1 MVDDNV
7 NKPHQATIGSHRIA
21 VVDFSRGFQS
31 TGRDNTIHPV
41 ASATIET
48 CAVMAQP
55 SLTRRRILSRPDRA
69 LKRTAKFIAP
79 LRGKEVAA

>member
-1 MVDDNV
+1 M
-7 NKPHQATIGSHRIA
+7 NKSHQAVMGLHRIA

-31 TGRDNTIHPV
+31 TERDHTIHPV

-48 CAVMAQP
+48 CAAMIQP
-55 SLTRRRILSRPDRA
+55 SLTRRHILSRPDRA

-79 LRGKEVAA
+79 LRGKEVMA

>member
-7 NKPHQATIGSHRIA
+7 NKPHQATIGFRRIA
-21 VVDFSRGFQS
+21 APDFSRGFQS
-31 TGRDNTIHPV
+31 TERDHTIHSV
-41 ASATIET
+41 ASATIEPRI
-48 CAVMAQP
+48 AMIQP

-79 LRGKEVAA
+79 LRGREVAA

>member
-1 MVDDNV
+1 MINDNL
-7 NKPHQATIGSHRIA
+7 NKPHQTAIVFHRIA

-48 CAVMAQP
+48 CAAMIQT
-55 SLTRRRILSRPDRA
+55 SLTRRYILSCPDRA

-79 LRGKEVAA
+79 LRGKEVGA

>member
-7 NKPHQATIGSHRIA
+7 NKPHQATIGFHRIA
-21 VVDFSRGFQS
+21 VADFSRGFQS
-31 TGRDNTIHPV
+31 TVRDNTIHPV

-48 CAVMAQP
+48 CAAMIQP

-79 LRGKEVAA
+79 LRGKEVMA

>member
-1 MVDDNV
+1 M
-7 NKPHQATIGSHRIA
+7 NKLYQATIGFHRIA

-31 TGRDNTIHPV
+31 TERDNTIHPV

-48 CAVMAQP
+48 CAAMIQP
-55 SLTRRRILSRPDRA
+55 SLTRRRIISRTDRA

-79 LRGKEVAA
+79 LRGKEVVA